1 MTGRPR
7 ISQLD
12 TWGQHSRS
20 VMSVLLKALI
30 LCAEDSFGGAI
41 LETEMTNQLFF
52 GILRARRALLEAGED
67 VPDGIPAIDARNSP
81 SPETIGTAAV
91 RKLPDIQWGYQDD
104 TDPEPV
110 SSARVF
116 HIECKRIGDATLDG
130 KYVDEGV
137 VRFTTLGHRYGKDV
151 RDGAMVGYVVEGD
164 LLNAL
169 PGVNNK
175 LSSAGLSTIA
185 VVSSYAPAVSC
196 LSHNF
201 ERPFA
206 KSPFTLQHAWV
217 VAVGATSPPQAEGA
231 DGAIAAVANAEG
243 RSDSLPGSST
253 HVN

>member
-41 LETEMTNQLFF
+41 METEMTNQLFF

-67 VPDGIPAIDARNSP
+67 VPVRHSGYRCKEFTLARDYWH
-81 SPETIGTAAV
+81 AAV

-169 PGVNNK
+169 PGRQQQAFVRWIVNDSSCFVLRTGSL
-175 LSSAGLSTIA
+175 LS
-185 VVSSYAPAVSC
+185 
-196 LSHNF
+196 SHNF